1 MSTDQPI
8 VRPNL
13 MHLNTAES
21 PIKGQGHG
29 GGGGCGCGGHG
40 GGGCG
45 GGGRA
50 SRDYVVIEPI
60 AGAEKVAQPEATA

>member
-1 MSTDQPI
+1 MSNDQPI

-13 MHLNTAES
+13 MHLDTAES
-21 PIKGQGHG
+21 SAKGQGG
-29 GGGGCGCGGHG
+29 GSGGCGCGGQG

-50 SRDYVVIEPI
+50 SRDYVTIEP
-60 AGAEKVAQPEATA
+60 AADAEKVTEPEATA